1 MSTYID
7 MMPPK
12 VEPALARRLEV
23 LTGEDG
29 ACCVRDWK
37 AFAAEARAAP
47 RFEAAL
53 ARAKAM
59 SDEAR
64 LLALAVIRK
73 NGEMCGCEIQ
83 AALGVTHAT
92 VSHHMRVLSDAG
104 LVEGERR
111 GKWIYYRLTPE
122 ARTVVP

>member
-1 MSTYID
+1 
-7 MMPPK
+7 MPAK
-12 VEPALARRLEV
+12 VEPALARRLEM

-29 ACCVRDWK
+29 ACCARDWK
-37 AFAAEARAAP
+37 AFAAEVRAAP
-47 RFEAAL
+47 RFDAAL

-64 LLALAVIRK
+64 LLALAAIK
-73 NGEMCGCEIQ
+73 KQGSMCGCEIQ

-122 ARTVVP
+122 ARNVVP